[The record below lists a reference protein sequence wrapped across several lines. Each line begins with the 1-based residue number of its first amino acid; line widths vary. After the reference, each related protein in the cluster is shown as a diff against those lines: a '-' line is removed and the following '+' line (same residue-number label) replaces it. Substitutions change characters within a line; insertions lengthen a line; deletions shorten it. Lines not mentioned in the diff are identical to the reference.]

1 MDDPQPSAESI
12 MEYSE
17 LDHYI
22 ESDKECDPY
31 APGLMYKLTSPNGKS
46 YIGQTVQSFKK
57 RMCGHKNA
65 SKDPTKPGCRLLNAA
80 IRAHGWDNFTKEIL
94 VLCPAHQLD
103 DYETK
108 FILIYDTLAPNGY
121 NLNTGGSLNKKHSE
135 NTKAKMVESALVRDS
150 SDYRRSEA
158 TKNLPKHIVKFH
170 ERGMDGYIV
179 QHPTLGKKKFMTV
192 KKTMEEKL
200 QEAIAYLNGLLSGEI
215 IHVKR
220 VKTLP
225 KGIQKQPG
233 GYRLVYT
240 NKEGIIIKKT
250 FTRTTVSDE
259 DNLWEAI
266 HALEWLKIEDAN
278 DLTENSIIEPDNS

>member
-1 MDDPQPSAESI
+1 
-12 MEYSE
+12 
-17 LDHYI
+17 
-22 ESDKECDPY
+22 
-31 APGLMYKLTSPNGKS
+31 
-46 YIGQTVQSFKK
+46 
-57 RMCGHKNA
+57 
-65 SKDPTKPGCRLLNAA
+65 
-80 IRAHGWDNFTKEIL
+80 
-94 VLCPAHQLD
+94 
-103 DYETK
+103 
-108 FILIYDTLAPNGY
+108 
-121 NLNTGGSLNKKHSE
+121 
-135 NTKAKMVESALVRDS
+135 
-150 SDYRRSEA
+150 
-158 TKNLPKHIVKFH
+158 
-170 ERGMDGYIV
+170 MDGYIV